1 MKVLLI
7 KMKQNLRELTF
18 ILQLIKRQLLPKKRM
33 QKLMLTHI
41 SARYLAKEAKEL
53 EEEARDIFPNTQIA
67 KDFDIID
74 IPFS

>member
-1 MKVLLI
+1 
-7 KMKQNLRELTF
+7 
-18 ILQLIKRQLLPKKRM
+18 
-33 QKLMLTHI
+33 
-41 SARYLAKEAKEL
+41 L